1 MKNINWGI
9 IGLGNIAS
17 IVAESFKSINNCKL
31 KGISSKNINRLNY
44 FKKKFNIEESFC
56 FNNYSDLINCS
67 DIDIVYIALP
77 NNLHYQWI
85 IECIKANKNILVEK
99 PALLN
104 SNQVLDIKKRLNEN
118 NIYFTEA
125 FMYKFGPHI
134 KVVSDE
140 IFKGSIGEIKN
151 MSSDFSI
158 KTYKTSKIFGFTFKK
173 PNLLNRKYNKDLGG
187 GSIYDLGCYPL
198 SLSTQIA
205 SLKKPISLNKTKIEN
220 IEKNMC
226 ESGVEISASC
236 TLKFEN
242 DFYSDISCS
251 FEKNS
256 NQQTV
261 ITGTLGT
268 INFEN
273 TWKPNKKFKIN
284 LNTIDKNKTIE
295 IDINE
300 NIYSYQISEISNQ
313 LLKSQ
318 TKPDNPAI
326 SIDEI
331 LLNTSIMNNWIDYK
345 V

>member
-1 MKNINWGI
+1 MRI

-44 FKKKFNIEESFC
+44 LKKKFNIEKSFC

-140 IFKGSIGEIKN
+140 IFKGSIGVIKN

-236 TLKFEN
+236 KLKFEMI
-242 DFYSDISCS
+242 FIVILHVHLRKLKS
-251 FEKNS
+251 K
-256 NQQTV
+256 TV
-261 ITGTLGT
+261 ITGTLGN

-273 TWKPNKKFKIN
+273 TWKSNKKFKIN

-313 LLKSQ
+313 LIKSQ